1 MKVNAI
7 TDFLG
12 KELNVGDKVV
22 ALSHKRTSSTL
33 YLGEVEKLTDKMV
46 VIKTVGS
53 KHDWRYKET
62 MCVSSYKVVKV
73 NDLVVQGQCKDGDA
87 ICPICGMDK
96 YSGLDADIYAD
107 WQPKFC
113 PNCGAKM
120 NTKGRFGGDRN
131 V

>member
-1 MKVNAI
+1 MKVNTI

-22 ALSHKRTSSTL
+22 ALSHRRTSSTL

-53 KHDWRYKET
+53 KHDWRYEET
-62 MCVSSYKVVKV
+62 MRISPYKVIKI
-73 NDLVVQGQCKDGDA
+73 NNSDSSCTGQWKDGDA

-96 YSGLDADIYAD
+96 YSGLDADIWAD

-120 NTKGRFGGDRN
+120 NVKG
-131 V
+131 

>member
-1 MKVNAI
+1 MRVNTI

-46 VIKTVGS
+46 IIKTVGS
-53 KHDWRYKET
+53 KHDWRYEET
-62 MCVSSYKVVKV
+62 MRVSSYKVIKI
-73 NDLVVQGQCKDGDA
+73 NDSDSVVQGKWKDGDA

-96 YSGLDADIYAD
+96 YSGLYADIYAD

-113 PNCGAKM
+113 PNCGAEM
-120 NTKGRFGGDRN
+120 NMKD
-131 V
+131 

>member
-1 MKVNAI
+1 MKVIAI
-7 TDFLG
+7 TDFSG

-33 YLGEVEKLTDKMV
+33 YLGEIEKLTDKMV
-46 VIKTVGS
+46 VIKTVDS
-53 KHDWRYKET
+53 KQDWRYNEV
-62 MCVSSYKVVKV
+62 MRVSPYKVVKV
-73 NDLVVQGQCKDGDA
+73 SDSVVQGQWKDGDA

-96 YSGLDADIYAD
+96 YSGLDADIWAD

-120 NTKGRFGGDRN
+120 NIKDQLR
-131 V
+131 VIYEI

>member
-1 MKVNAI
+1 MRVNTI

-22 ALSHKRTSSTL
+22 ALSNRRTSSTL

-53 KHDWRYKET
+53 KHDWRYEET
-62 MCVSSYKVVKV
+62 MRVSSYKVIKI
-73 NDLVVQGQCKDGDA
+73 NDSDSVVQGQWKDGDV

-96 YSGLDADIYAD
+96 YSGLDADIYTD

-120 NTKGRFGGDRN
+120 NVKG
-131 V
+131 